1 MSYWRGQETKKVVV
15 QPWLDKKFYNKSR
28 KNPKEFRREKFEQ
41 LNCRNKWERMK
52 GKKKKTNPKQILS
65 QFMCTIKSNWHK
77 PNPWGGT
84 FALLTKKKK
93 PKLKLQT
100 AFYPSQI
107 HDSTDYY
114 SQPSTIAMLPVF
126 FFRIIT
132 LGGEQRKGCK
142 GGAHNPG
149 SMTFLCRQQQQNQLQ
164 TTQRWFAGEQREKTA
179 ESFLTSSCSSLPW
192 GYCCPRGEGSWWP
205 LTRGGQGF

>member
-1 MSYWRGQETKKVVV
+1 MKQE
-15 QPWLDKKFYNKSR
+15 
-28 KNPKEFRREKFEQ
+28 KNLKEFRREKFEQ
-41 LNCRNKWERMK
+41 FSCRNKWERMK
-52 GKKKKTNPKQILS
+52 GEKKENKPQTNLITIYVYNKKQLAQAQSMGEYFCSAYKKKN
-65 QFMCTIKSNWHK
+65 
-77 PNPWGGT
+77 
-84 FALLTKKKK
+84 

-132 LGGEQRKGCK
+132 LGGEQRKECK
-142 GGAHNPG
+142 GGVHNPG

-179 ESFLTSSCSSLPW
+179 ESFLTSSCSSLP
-192 GYCCPRGEGSWWP
+192 
-205 LTRGGQGF
+205 